1 MVAPHA
7 LLLYSGPDDR
17 RGIREIRCAQHH
29 EEGNWVE
36 MSYASEIT
44 GYLDGLVKVLQN
56 LDVAQLDTFLQLL
69 GSARDEGRQ
78 IFIFGNGGSG
88 ANASHIT
95 GDLVKGASYGKEKRF
110 KVLCLNDNDAG
121 VLAYANDVGYDDVFV
136 EQLKNFVQAGDV
148 VVGISGSGN
157 SENILR
163 AIDYAN
169 EKKAVTV
176 GFCGYPGGKLEARA
190 KHAVHANVR
199 DMQWAED
206 VHLIVGHI
214 AMKTLGGGACH

>member
-1 MVAPHA
+1 
-7 LLLYSGPDDR
+7 
-17 RGIREIRCAQHH
+17 
-29 EEGNWVE
+29 
-36 MSYASEIT
+36 MSYAPEIKN
-44 GYLDGLVKVLQN
+44 YLTGLVDVLQN

-69 GSARDEGRQ
+69 DSAREENRQ

-110 KVLCLNDNDAG
+110 KVLCLNDNDSG
-121 VLAYANDVGYDDVFV
+121 VLAYANDVSYDEVFI
-136 EQLKNFVQAGDV
+136 EQLKNFLNPGDV

-157 SENILR
+157 SVNILK

-169 EKKAVTV
+169 DRGAVTV
-176 GFCGYPGGKLEARA
+176 GFCGYPGGKLETRA
-190 KHAVHANVR
+190 KHVIHANIH
-199 DMQWAED
+199 DMQFAED

-214 AMKTLGGGACH
+214 AMKILSGGVCH